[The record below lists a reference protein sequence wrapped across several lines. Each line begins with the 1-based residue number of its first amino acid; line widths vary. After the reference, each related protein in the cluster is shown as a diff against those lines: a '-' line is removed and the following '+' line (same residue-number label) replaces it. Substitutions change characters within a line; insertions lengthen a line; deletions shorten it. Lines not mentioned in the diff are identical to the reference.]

1 MWNNNYIKGT
11 VYPKIKIPNLCG
23 FLFLR
28 GIQKKI
34 LKNFG
39 NKTILV
45 TIVWLKNTQTFI
57 KISSFVSH
65 SRKIS

>member
-45 TIVWLKNTQTFI
+45 TIVCFHCMVKKHSDIYQNIF
-57 KISSFVSH
+57 FRVSQ
-65 SRKIS
+65 